1 VRTIATTAAA
11 ILALLGSGIAP
22 APAAAQRVERVGSG
36 AASVD
41 ERLDAVLAGRYLLVA
56 RDTTF
61 AATDTVPGPVLV
73 LGATLIVEG
82 VVAGDLIAVDSDVYL
97 RPTARVIGD
106 AVNIGGGLY
115 RAEYAGIQG
124 LRIDRPEAPYRVVR
138 AEDALRIEAA
148 PGRRAIEL
156 DGVSGFHAP
165 TYDRVSGLTLR
176 WGAAYLPPHVSGFQ
190 PRVHGE
196 AAYRSERGSW
206 GGGLDLSLERAGTSI
221 VLGARDVTV
230 TNEGWIR
237 DPLRNSLSY
246 LFTGRDYRDYYGAR
260 QLFLELRR
268 RSSRGALAWDARLR
282 AQIEDA
288 RPLRAGDPWT
298 VFHDSIRP
306 NLPADEGRISSLIA
320 TGSGEWAGTLAT
332 VAAGAT
338 VELAGAAAAGDFTFG
353 RFAAWTEVAMA
364 ALANHGLELRLHFR
378 GPLPGT
384 EALPRQRWTFL
395 GGSGTFPA
403 FGIASFRGDRLAFVE
418 TTYIIPLGP
427 RFDVPL
433 LGQPDLEVLHVAGMA
448 WTEATSRDLEQNV
461 AVRIRFPFVTVR
473 LATDPT
479 EPVDAARF
487 DLGLTLPHA
496 GRRPWEP
503 VR

>member
-1 VRTIATTAAA
+1 MRILARTAAG
-11 ILALLGSGIAP
+11 LLMLLGSAIAM
-22 APAAAQRVERVGSG
+22 PAAAQRVERTG
-36 AASVD
+36 AGAPSVD
-41 ERLDAVLAGRYLLVA
+41 ERLDEVLAGRYLLVA

-61 AATDTVPGPVLV
+61 AAADTVPGPVLV
-73 LGATLIVEG
+73 LDATVIVEG
-82 VVAGDLIAVDSDVYL
+82 VVAGDLIAVDGEVFL
-97 RPTARVIGD
+97 RPTARIIGD

-115 RAEYAGIQG
+115 RSESAAVQG
-124 LRIDRPEAPYRVVR
+124 VVIDRPEAPYRVARGADV
-138 AEDALRIEAA
+138 LRIEAA
-148 PGRRAIEL
+148 EARRAFTL
-156 DGVSGFHAP
+156 DGLSGFRTP
-165 TYDRVSGLTLR
+165 TYDRVSGLTVR
-176 WGAAYLPPHVSGFQ
+176 WGAAYLPPHISGFE
-190 PRVHGE
+190 PRIHGE
-196 AAYRSERGSW
+196 VAYRSERGSL
-206 GGGLDLSLERAGTSI
+206 GGGLDLALERAGTAI

-230 TNEGWIR
+230 TNEEWIR

-268 RSSRGALAWDARLR
+268 RSARGPLAWDARLR

-288 RPLRAGDPWT
+288 RPLRADDPWT
-298 VFHDSIRP
+298 VFDDSIRP

-320 TGSGEWAGTLAT
+320 TGAGEWAGTLAT
-332 VAAGAT
+332 VAAGVA
-338 VELAGAAAAGDFTFG
+338 VELAGAAAAGDFTFA
-353 RFAAWTEVAMA
+353 RFAAWTDLAMA

-384 EALPRQRWTFL
+384 ESLPRQRWTFL

-427 RFDVPL
+427 SFDIPL
-433 LGQPDLEVLHVAGMA
+433 LGRPDLETFHVAGMA
-448 WTEATSRDLEQNV
+448 WTDAVSHDLEQNV
-461 AVRIRFPFVTVR
+461 GLRLRFPFVTAR

-479 EPVDAARF
+479 EPVDAARL